1 MIPYRIFSRLVVAM
15 IVTAPI
21 GTTAAAQTI
30 AITGGKVYPVS
41 GPPIENGTVIITNG
55 KITAVGVNVPIPAG
69 AQRIDAAG
77 KIVTPGFVNSSTQL
91 GVQEVSAVNDTRD
104 MSARGRDN
112 IAAAFTVWEGLNPNS
127 VMLAPARMEGITSFV
142 VIPTGGLVAGQAA
155 LADVVPGTTT
165 DMIIRAPVAMV
176 AEVGDP
182 LSVGLS
188 SRGEI
193 IVKLRELLE
202 DTKFFRTH
210 RDAFDRAQS
219 RPFAASRLD
228 LQAMIPV
235 IEGRLPL
242 LITVDR
248 ASDIDAAM
256 RIAHDYNVKLIIGGG
271 AEAWMMADKLAAARI
286 PVLTG
291 AMNNIPAGFA
301 ALGQRQENGGLLRKA
316 GGQVALIGNAGGG
329 DEEAFNVRNLKQEAG
344 NAVSY
349 GMTWDDALRAVTLAP
364 AEFFGAAD
372 RIGSLQ
378 PGREGNVVVWS
389 GDPFEF
395 TTRVEHVFVRGR
407 EYKEKTRQDLLIER
421 YRNLPG
427 THNAPLPALFDCRR
441 RTRPIRVSAYCTWRP
456 RVMQSPQPEKK
467 AAFSTNAAR

>member
-1 MIPYRIFSRLVVAM
+1 MTSYTLISRFAVALGLGAM
-15 IVTAPI
+15 LALP
-21 GTTAAAQTI
+21 AAAQTV

-41 GPPIENGTVIITNG
+41 GPPIENGTVVIING
-55 KITAVGVNVPIPAG
+55 RITAVGANVAIPAG
-69 AQRIDAAG
+69 AQRIDATG
-77 KIVTPGFVNSSTQL
+77 KIVTPGFINSSTQL
-91 GVQEVSAVNDTRD
+91 GVQEVSQVNDTRD
-104 MSARGRDN
+104 MTARGKDA

-127 VMLAPARMEGITSFV
+127 VMLAPARKEGVTTFV
-142 VIPTGGLVAGQAA
+142 IMPTGGLVAGQAA

-176 AEVGDP
+176 AEIGDP
-182 LSVGLS
+182 SSAGVN
-188 SRGEI
+188 SRGEL
-193 IVKLRELLE
+193 IVKLRELLD
-202 DTKFFRTH
+202 DTKFFQIH
-210 RDAFDRAQS
+210 RDAFDRAQT

-235 IEGRLPL
+235 VQGRLPL

-256 RIAHDYNVKLIIGGG
+256 RLARDYNVKLIIGGG
-271 AEAWMMADKLAAARI
+271 AEAWMMADKLAAAHI

-301 ALGQRQENGGLLRKA
+301 ALGQRQENAGLLRKA
-316 GGQVALIGNAGGG
+316 GVQVALIGNAGGG

-344 NAVSY
+344 NAVAY

-364 AEFFGAAD
+364 AEFFGASD
-372 RIGSLQ
+372 RVGSLR

-395 TTRVEHVFVRGR
+395 TTRAEHVFVRGH
-407 EYKEKTRQDLLIER
+407 EYNERTRQDLLVDR
-421 YRNLPG
+421 YRNLPS
-427 THNAPLPALFDCRR
+427 THNTPPSR
-441 RTRPIRVSAYCTWRP
+441 
-456 RVMQSPQPEKK
+456 
-467 AAFSTNAAR
+467 

>member
-1 MIPYRIFSRLVVAM
+1 MISYMHKSRFAFTIAL
-15 IVTAPI
+15 TALMAI
-21 GTTAAAQTI
+21 TANAQTV

-41 GPPIENGTVIITNG
+41 GPPIENGTVVITNG
-55 KITAVGVNVPIPAG
+55 RITAVGVNVPIPAG
-69 AQRIDAAG
+69 AQRIDATG
-77 KIVTPGFVNSSTQL
+77 KTVTPGFVNSSTQL
-91 GVQEVSAVNDTRD
+91 GVQEVSAINDTRD

-127 VMLAPARMEGITSFV
+127 VMLAPARKEGVTSFV
-142 VIPTGGLVAGQAA
+142 IMPTGGLVAGQAA
-155 LADVVPGTTT
+155 LVDVVPGTTT

-176 AEVGDP
+176 AEIGDP
-182 LSVGLS
+182 QAAGLT
-188 SRGEI
+188 SRGEL
-193 IVKLRELLE
+193 IVKLREVLD
-202 DTKFFRTH
+202 DTRFFQTH
-210 RDAFDRAQS
+210 RDAFDRAQT

-228 LQAMIPV
+228 LQSMIPV

-256 RIAHDYNVKLIIGGG
+256 RLARDFNVKLMIGGG
-271 AEAWMMADKLAAARI
+271 AEAWMIADKLAAAHV

-301 ALGQRQENGGLLRKA
+301 ALGQRQENAGLLRKA
-316 GGQVALIGNAGGG
+316 GVQVALIGNAGGG

-372 RIGSLQ
+372 RVGSLQ

-407 EYKEKTRQDLLIER
+407 EYMDKTRQDMLMER
-421 YRNLPG
+421 YKTLPG
-427 THNAPLPALFDCRR
+427 AHNNPPSR
-441 RTRPIRVSAYCTWRP
+441 
-456 RVMQSPQPEKK
+456 
-467 AAFSTNAAR
+467 